1 MPIKILLNYLLGYVN
16 ISVEGYFIERFI
28 NICRNKNILLWN
40 IKSKKSSYLYANI
53 AMKDFKKL
61 KQIAQK
67 TKCRIKIEDKK
78 GLPFLLHKYKKRKI
92 FAIFL
97 ILIIATIF
105 GLSNFIWNIE
115 IVGNTKIPTEE
126 ILATL
131 EADGIKVGKLKSSIN
146 TKNIINDMRLKRND
160 IAWMGI
166 KLLGTNAIVEIV
178 ESDPKP
184 EIINEEEYCNI
195 ISDKMGVIT
204 KINAANGTA
213 LVQEGDIVKQGQI
226 LIGGWLEGKY
236 TGTRY
241 VHSNGEI
248 QAKVWYSKKEQMK
261 LSVEQESKT
270 GQEEK
275 KYKININNFE
285 INLSKKLPK
294 FENYD
299 TICTSNKL
307 KIFSNLYFPIEFQ
320 TITYQETQKETV
332 QYTIE
337 EAKEILTTQIEEK
350 LKQEI
355 SNKENIVNKQINYK
369 EEATYIEVEV
379 IYEVLENIGTK
390 EKITF

>member
-1 MPIKILLNYLLGYVN
+1 MPIKILLYYILGYVN

-40 IKSKKSSYLYANI
+40 VKRKKSSYLYANI
-53 AMKDFKKL
+53 AMKDFRQL
-61 KQIAQK
+61 KEIAKK
-67 TKCRIKIEDKK
+67 TKCRIKIEYKK
-78 GLPFLLHKYKKRKI
+78 GLPFLLHRYKKRKI
-92 FAIFL
+92 FVIFL
-97 ILIIATIF
+97 ILVIATIF
-105 GLSNFIWNIE
+105 ILSNFIWNIE
-115 IVGNTKIPTEE
+115 IVGNTTISSQE

-131 EADGIKVGKLKSSIN
+131 EKDGLKTGTFKSRIN
-146 TKNIINDMRLKRND
+146 TKGIINELRLQRDD

-178 ESDPKP
+178 EADPKP
-184 EIINEEEYCNI
+184 EIINEDEYCNI
-195 ISDKMGVIT
+195 VSDKMGIVT

-213 LVQEGDIVKQGQI
+213 LVHEGDIVKKGDI

-248 QAKVWYSKKEQMK
+248 QAKVWYTKKEKMP
-261 LSVEQESKT
+261 LSLEETKPT

-275 KYKININNFE
+275 KYKLFINNFE
-285 INLSKKLPK
+285 INLSKRLSK

-299 TICTSNKL
+299 TINTTNKL
-307 KIFSNLYFPIEFQ
+307 KIFSNFYFPIQIQ
-320 TITYQETQKETV
+320 TTTYKETQKEV
-332 QYTIE
+332 VKYTKQ
-337 EAKEILTTQIEEK
+337 EAKEILTKKLQEE

-355 SNKENIVNKQINYK
+355 VKQENIVNTQINYK
-369 EEATYIEVEV
+369 EEATYVEVEV

-390 EKITF
+390 EKILF